1 MTVTQTVFKKTKKH
15 SEIFRFDL
23 TQENEEKC
31 FHRLLRDYSFIVFHT
46 EEFHSKE
53 NGVHLA
59 YVEGLPRRE
68 YEIRYLTDEEE
79 PTNEIHL

>member
-1 MTVTQTVFKKTKKH
+1 MTVAQTVFKKTKKH

-23 TQENEEKC
+23 IRESEETQ
-31 FHRLLRDYSFIVFHT
+31 FRRLLRDYEFVVFHV
-46 EEFHSKE
+46 EEFHSTE